1 MQIELNQKIL
11 SYLVILAAGLVLF
24 SVTSLPLEFSALFIL
39 IALVFAGLLTPAQ
52 AFMGFGSETIILFG
66 SLFVLV
72 QALIKTGVVRSL
84 EQLLLKY
91 AGNNRSINYF
101 LLLIVG
107 SIQSALIS
115 NTATM
120 AVMIP
125 LSNSIA
131 ARFSETP
138 RRWLMPLA
146 FMVMVSGI
154 FTLIGTSTN
163 ILVSGMLPSL
173 GLSPLGL
180 FSTTGIALCLWL
192 FCLLYAL
199 FVMPHILG
207 PGESITS
214 AEIDIKYD
222 LRSFSAE
229 VVVLN
234 DSPLC
239 NLSLVNNPLFSKLD
253 ITVLGIMRPGQF
265 LVYPSSQYVVR
276 ADDRLILE
284 GNVKSLSEA
293 SNSYGLRFL
302 EEHKITEKGLKDQQD
317 IRTPT
322 LKLYEVLVTARSLL
336 NGRTAVEI
344 ALRSRY
350 RISLI
355 AINRHGITMR
365 ERLSKIKIESGD
377 LLLVQ
382 FLDFIDNQV
391 ISDLGLIPLQRID
404 NERSSNRYAPLVLL
418 LFISALFLGT
428 FSSFSIALTC
438 LSAAVLL
445 VLAGILKPHEV
456 YNAIEWKI
464 LLFVGAVLGIG
475 QAMESSGT
483 ALYLSQLLDSS
494 LMSISPIGI
503 VAVFVVAAVL
513 LTQLMSNQA
522 SAVILLPIAIR
533 TAELSG
539 LNPMTMVMAVTIGSS
554 LGFMTPLEPG
564 LALIYG
570 PGGYHFKDYIKVGIG
585 LTVASIAIAVIA
597 IPIFYPL

>member
-1 MQIELNQKIL
+1 MPIELNQQIL
-11 SYLVILAAGLVLF
+11 SYLVILVSGLVLF
-24 SVTSLPLEFSALFIL
+24 SVASMPLEFSAIFIL
-39 IALVFAGLLTPAQ
+39 VALVFAGLLTPAQ
-52 AFMGFGSETIILFG
+52 AFIGFGSETIILFG

-72 QALIKTGVVRSL
+72 QALVKTGVVRSL
-84 EQLLLKY
+84 EQSLLKY

-146 FMVMVSGI
+146 FIVMVSGM

-163 ILVSGMLPSL
+163 ILVSGMLPSF
-173 GLSPLGL
+173 GLSPLSL
-180 FSTTGIALCLWL
+180 FSTSAIALCLWL
-192 FCLLYAL
+192 FCILYAL

-207 PGESITS
+207 PGESVGS

-229 VVVLN
+229 VVVLS

-239 NLSLVNNPLFSKLD
+239 NLSLVNNPVFSKLD

-265 LVYPSSQYVVR
+265 LVYPSAQYIVR
-276 ADDRLILE
+276 AEDRLILE

-302 EEHKITEKGLKDQQD
+302 EEHKVTEKGQKDQQD

-336 NGRTAVEI
+336 NGRTAIEV

-350 RISLI
+350 RISLV
-355 AINRHGITMR
+355 AINRHGTTMR

-404 NERSSNRYAPLVLL
+404 PNVQV
-418 LFISALFLGT
+418 T
-428 FSSFSIALTC
+428 
-438 LSAAVLL
+438 
-445 VLAGILKPHEV
+445 
-456 YNAIEWKI
+456 
-464 LLFVGAVLGIG
+464 
-475 QAMESSGT
+475 AMR
-483 ALYLSQLLDSS
+483 L
-494 LMSISPIGI
+494 
-503 VAVFVVAAVL
+503 
-513 LTQLMSNQA
+513 
-522 SAVILLPIAIR
+522 
-533 TAELSG
+533 
-539 LNPMTMVMAVTIGSS
+539 
-554 LGFMTPLEPG
+554 
-564 LALIYG
+564 
-570 PGGYHFKDYIKVGIG
+570 
-585 LTVASIAIAVIA
+585 
-597 IPIFYPL
+597 